1 MANFLPI
8 PLKASVTAYQA
19 IFLSFKLILCFSIN
33 LTMTKPTT
41 MNLAV
46 HLTRILSNHVPSV
59 TA

>member
-1 MANFLPI
+1 MADFLPVE
-8 PLKASVTAYQA
+8 LKASATTYLPA
-19 IFLSFKLILCFSIN
+19 ILLSFILCFSIN

-59 TA
+59 VA